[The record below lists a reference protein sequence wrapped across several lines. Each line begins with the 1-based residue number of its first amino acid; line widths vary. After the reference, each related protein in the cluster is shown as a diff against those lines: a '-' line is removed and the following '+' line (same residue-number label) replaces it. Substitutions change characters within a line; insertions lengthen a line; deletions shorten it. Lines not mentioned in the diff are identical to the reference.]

1 MHIVEYCASNLAHG
15 TGDMLRR
22 LAEVHGVEVMEYDCL
37 DHCGDCA
44 LFPYVL
50 VNGEMVAAATAE
62 ELYEKVLGA
71 IREHEAGR
79 AALDRL
85 LDDL

>member
-1 MHIVEYCASNLAHG
+1 MYIVEYCASNVAHG

-22 LAEVHGVEVMEYDCL
+22 LAEMPGVEVMEYDCL
-37 DHCGDCA
+37 DHCGECA
-44 LFPYVL
+44 LLPYVL
-50 VNGEMVAAATAE
+50 VNGEMVAAATSE
-62 ELYEKVLGA
+62 ELYEKVLAA
-71 IREHEAGR
+71 IREHEAGQ

>member
-1 MHIVEYCASNLAHG
+1 
-15 TGDMLRR
+15 
-22 LAEVHGVEVMEYDCL
+22 
-37 DHCGDCA
+37 
-44 LFPYVL
+44 VL

-62 ELYEKVLGA
+62 ELCEKVLGA
-71 IREHEAGR
+71 IRDHEADR